1 MRRDVPAAVEPRG
14 HRQGEP
20 YPTGSLAERPGG
32 GQGTDEESGY
42 MADLRSGLVI
52 QPTIG
57 RDDAEDVCGLLR
69 EIRLAA
75 GTPSDL
81 ADAAGFWSSQVSPE
95 MERGDL
101 QTVAWL
107 LRDASSSR
115 RLPTPLRDRARY
127 WAAYL
132 EGRLFR

>member
-1 MRRDVPAAVEPRG
+1 
-14 HRQGEP
+14 
-20 YPTGSLAERPGG
+20 
-32 GQGTDEESGY
+32 

-69 EIRLAA
+69 EIGLASGA
-75 GTPSDL
+75 PSDL
-81 ADAAGFWSSQVSPE
+81 AHAAGFWSSEVSPE

-107 LRDASSSR
+107 LRDVSSSR
-115 RLPTPLRDRARY
+115 QLPTPLRDRARY

-132 EGRLFR
+132 EGRLYR

>member
-1 MRRDVPAAVEPRG
+1 
-14 HRQGEP
+14 
-20 YPTGSLAERPGG
+20 
-32 GQGTDEESGY
+32 
-42 MADLRSGLVI
+42 
-52 QPTIG
+52 
-57 RDDAEDVCGLLR
+57 
-69 EIRLAA
+69 
-75 GTPSDL
+75 
-81 ADAAGFWSSQVSPE
+81 

-115 RLPTPLRDRARY
+115 HLSAILRDRSRY

>member
-1 MRRDVPAAVEPRG
+1 M
-14 HRQGEP
+14 
-20 YPTGSLAERPGG
+20 AE
-32 GQGTDEESGY
+32 Q
-42 MADLRSGLVI
+42 RSGLVI

-57 RDDAEDVCGLLR
+57 RDDAAAVRGLLQEVGR
-69 EIRLAA
+69 APAVPEVVR
-75 GTPSDL
+75 
-81 ADAAGFWSSQVSPE
+81 DAAGFWSSEVSPE

-107 LRDASSSR
+107 LRDASSSHQ
-115 RLPTPLRDRARY
+115 LPAALRDHSRY

>member
-1 MRRDVPAAVEPRG
+1 MTE
-14 HRQGEP
+14 
-20 YPTGSLAERPGG
+20 
-32 GQGTDEESGY
+32 
-42 MADLRSGLVI
+42 LRSGLVI

-57 RDDAEDVCGLLR
+57 RDDAAAVCALLQ
-69 EIRLAA
+69 EIGRAA
-75 GTPSDL
+75 GAPGEVR
-81 ADAAGFWSSQVSPE
+81 DAASFWGSEVSPE

-107 LRDASSSR
+107 LRDVSASR
-115 RLPTPLRDRARY
+115 QLPARLRDRARY

>member
-1 MRRDVPAAVEPRG
+1 MVE
-14 HRQGEP
+14 H
-20 YPTGSLAERPGG
+20 
-32 GQGTDEESGY
+32 
-42 MADLRSGLVI
+42 RSGLVI

-57 RDDAEDVCGLLR
+57 RDDAVAVRGLLQEVGR
-69 EIRLAA
+69 ASAVPNDVR
-75 GTPSDL
+75 
-81 ADAAGFWSSQVSPE
+81 DAAGFWSSEVGPE

-115 RLPTPLRDRARY
+115 HLSAILRDRSRY

>member
-1 MRRDVPAAVEPRG
+1 VFEHVFEHQGKLQPTDDRPMR
-14 HRQGEP
+14 
-20 YPTGSLAERPGG
+20 
-32 GQGTDEESGY
+32 SGR
-42 MADLRSGLVI
+42 MIEQRSGLVI

-57 RDDAEDVCGLLR
+57 RDDAATVCGLLHGISR
-69 EIRLAA
+69 AA
-75 GTPSDL
+75 GAPD
-81 ADAAGFWSSQVSPE
+81 DIRVAATYWASAVDPE

-107 LRDASSSR
+107 LRDASASR
-115 RLPTPLRDRARY
+115 RLPAAIRDQSRY

>member
-1 MRRDVPAAVEPRG
+1 M
-14 HRQGEP
+14 
-20 YPTGSLAERPGG
+20 AE
-32 GQGTDEESGY
+32 Q
-42 MADLRSGLVI
+42 RSGLVI

-57 RDDAEDVCGLLR
+57 RDDAAAVRGLLQ
-69 EIRLAA
+69 EIGRTAA
-75 GTPSDL
+75 VASDVR
-81 ADAAGFWSSQVSPE
+81 DAAGFWSTEVSPE

-115 RLPTPLRDRARY
+115 HLPATLRDRSRY

>member
-1 MRRDVPAAVEPRG
+1 M
-14 HRQGEP
+14 
-20 YPTGSLAERPGG
+20 AE
-32 GQGTDEESGY
+32 Q
-42 MADLRSGLVI
+42 RSGLVI

-57 RDDAEDVCGLLR
+57 RDDADAVRGLLR
-69 EIRLAA
+69 EVGRSTGAPTELR
-75 GTPSDL
+75 
-81 ADAAGFWSSQVSPE
+81 DAASFWSSEVDPE

-115 RLPTPLRDRARY
+115 YLPAGIRDQARY

>member
-1 MRRDVPAAVEPRG
+1 MVE
-14 HRQGEP
+14 H
-20 YPTGSLAERPGG
+20 
-32 GQGTDEESGY
+32 
-42 MADLRSGLVI
+42 RSGLVI

-57 RDDAEDVCGLLR
+57 RDDAVAVRGLLQEVGR
-69 EIRLAA
+69 ASAVPNDVR
-75 GTPSDL
+75 
-81 ADAAGFWSSQVSPE
+81 DAAGFWSAEVGPE

-115 RLPTPLRDRARY
+115 HLSAILRDRSRY

>member
-1 MRRDVPAAVEPRG
+1 MTE
-14 HRQGEP
+14 Q
-20 YPTGSLAERPGG
+20 
-32 GQGTDEESGY
+32 
-42 MADLRSGLVI
+42 RSGLVI

-57 RDDAEDVCGLLR
+57 RDDAATVCGLLHGISR
-69 EIRLAA
+69 AA
-75 GTPSDL
+75 GTPEDIRV
-81 ADAAGFWSSQVSPE
+81 AATYWASAVDPE

-107 LRDASSSR
+107 LRDASASR
-115 RLPTPLRDRARY
+115 CLPAAIRDQSRY

>member
-1 MRRDVPAAVEPRG
+1 V
-14 HRQGEP
+14 
-20 YPTGSLAERPGG
+20 AEWPGG
-32 GQGTDEESGY
+32 GQGIDEESGY

-57 RDDAEDVCGLLR
+57 RDDAEAVSGLLR
-69 EIRLAA
+69 EIGLAGGA
-75 GTPSDL
+75 PNDI
-81 ADAAGFWSSQVSPE
+81 ADAAGFWSSEVSPE

-115 RLPTPLRDRARY
+115 HLPATLRDRARY

>member
-1 MRRDVPAAVEPRG
+1 M
-14 HRQGEP
+14 
-20 YPTGSLAERPGG
+20 AE
-32 GQGTDEESGY
+32 Q
-42 MADLRSGLVI
+42 RSGLVI

-57 RDDAEDVCGLLR
+57 RDDADAVCGLLR
-69 EIRLAA
+69 EIGRSTGAPTELR
-75 GTPSDL
+75 
-81 ADAAGFWSSQVSPE
+81 DAAGFWSSEVDPG

-115 RLPTPLRDRARY
+115 HLPAGVRDQARY